1 MYATKHVHEKITL
14 KHPERSTEI
23 IHIMSVMLTTMY
35 LGEKDNIICNKVEG
49 LKKIDQIPSSRVK
62 RRITKYNNPEDSYT
76 IRAVDEQNMSKFNTR
91 SMRNKVTFYGMEIR
105 SLPNILKTLKILFTS
120 ISKDI
125 TEYMN
130 ITDLVRSSV
139 QSPELEFLI
148 TIPFRRLSQLTSE
161 TFVSEVKRALQS
173 FEEFVLDESLD
184 FNIIHIRRPFGG
196 VGKRCKYVDLAK
208 MLTEN
213 RGTIR
218 INNTDDLCCAR
229 EIVTVRASINKHALW
244 ESI

>member
-1 MYATKHVHEKITL
+1 
-14 KHPERSTEI
+14 
-23 IHIMSVMLTTMY
+23 
-35 LGEKDNIICNKVEG
+35 
-49 LKKIDQIPSSRVK
+49 
-62 RRITKYNNPEDSYT
+62 
-76 IRAVDEQNMSKFNTR
+76 
-91 SMRNKVTFYGMEIR
+91 
-105 SLPNILKTLKILFTS
+105 
-120 ISKDI
+120 
-125 TEYMN
+125 MN

-173 FEEFVLDESLD
+173 FEEFVLDESFD